1 MIRILFI
8 LFFVH
13 CTAQENS
20 RAKTLLDK
28 VSNTHQQ
35 YTTMDIEFNYGLF
48 NRSEGVEQR
57 ENGVL
62 KVNENKF
69 ILEVMGI
76 KQINDGNLLYTII
89 DENEEVTIQP
99 IENADSMTI
108 QPNDLFEFYKEGY
121 TLNWDITQ
129 RLGNKTIQYIKLI
142 PVDSESQTS
151 HLLLGVDTSS
161 YHIHKLIEVGK
172 NKTETTITLKSF
184 VPNATF
190 GPYLF
195 IFDEKKYSSYYIDRY

>member
-62 KVNENKF
+62 KVNENKLF
-69 ILEVMGI
+69 YSKVFVKIGRSKLTSISDAILV
-76 KQINDGNLLYTII
+76 QN
-89 DENEEVTIQP
+89 Q
-99 IENADSMTI
+99 
-108 QPNDLFEFYKEGY
+108 
-121 TLNWDITQ
+121 
-129 RLGNKTIQYIKLI
+129 
-142 PVDSESQTS
+142 
-151 HLLLGVDTSS
+151 
-161 YHIHKLIEVGK
+161 
-172 NKTETTITLKSF
+172 
-184 VPNATF
+184 
-190 GPYLF
+190 
-195 IFDEKKYSSYYIDRY
+195 